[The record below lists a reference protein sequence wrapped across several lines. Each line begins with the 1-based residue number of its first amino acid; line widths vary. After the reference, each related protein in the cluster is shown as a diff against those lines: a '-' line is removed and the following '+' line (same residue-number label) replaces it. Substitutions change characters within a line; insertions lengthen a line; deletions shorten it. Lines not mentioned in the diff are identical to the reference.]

1 VHQFLRHDPGL
12 FSVAFF
18 VCFRPVSAS
27 YPGGYE
33 QHSDERRDRHV
44 RRVAPQRAGYAT
56 AYLGKWHLDGEGKPQ
71 WAPERKFGFEDNR
84 YMFNRGHWKQ
94 LEDTPD
100 GPRVKTSNADGVP
113 TYAIQGADEQ
123 SFATDF
129 LADRTVEFIHA
140 HRERPFCVMLS
151 LPDPHGPDTV
161 RPPYDT
167 MFQDQTYRQPRSA
180 LKPDQGLPSWGQKQ
194 NGNYDQSKYYGMVKC
209 IDDNVGKILAALRE
223 TELLD
228 RTIVVFTA
236 DHGDLRGEHHR
247 QNKGVPYEASA
258 KIPLVIA
265 YPGTIPPGQ
274 IVHQALG
281 CVDFLPTIL
290 GLMGVS
296 TAGDHHGRDASMLLT
311 TGQAPKGWK
320 DVSVLRGTGLEAG
333 WLAAVSPRYKLV
345 VSTSDDPWLFD
356 LEHDP
361 DELVNRFLDPAYRS
375 TVRQLAR
382 ELAEY
387 GQRYNDPRAA
397 NPDIQADLQWAMQG
411 TGEYRT
417 TRPARPLRAK
427 PPRKR
432 KKNRRRER
440 RQDSADPS
448 LQDDHR
454 IRPPLDRSAGGRSH
468 DAEQAPAGSLRR
480 TGAST
485 CARRLRPHLGHL
497 YGRRGVGPGA
507 FQPPGRPDR
516 VLLRAGRRRA
526 SDRRAAHAAVAAQ
539 RTGDSVAEIMVKEVI
554 TLSDQATL
562 LDACECFILHRLLAL
577 PIVDHLGRMVGVVDV
592 ELYTD
597 EISELADARRAT
609 TYSS

>member
-1 VHQFLRHDPGL
+1 MNDGIVTFAELL
-12 FSVAFF
+12 
-18 VCFRPVSAS
+18 
-27 YPGGYE
+27 
-33 QHSDERRDRHV
+33 
-44 RRVAPQRAGYAT
+44 QRAGYVT
-56 AYLGKWHLDGEGKPQ
+56 GYLGKWHLDGEGKPQ
-71 WAPERKFGFEDNR
+71 WGPERKFGFEDNR

-100 GPRVKTSNADGVP
+100 GPRVKTSTPDGAL

-123 SFATDF
+123 SFTTDF
-129 LADRTVEFIHA
+129 LADRTVEFIHT

-167 MFQDQTYRQPRSA
+167 MFQDQSYRPPRSA

-247 QNKGVPYEASA
+247 QNKGVPYEGSA

-265 YPGTIPPGQ
+265 FPGTIPPGQ
-274 IVHQALG
+274 IVRQALG

-290 GLMGVS
+290 GLMGIPR
-296 TAGDHHGRDASMLLT
+296 AGEHHGRDASMLLT
-311 TGQAPKGWK
+311 TGQAPQGWS
-320 DVSVLRGTGLEAG
+320 DVTVLRGTGLEPG
-333 WLAAVSPRYKLV
+333 WLAAVTPRYKLV
-345 VSTSDDPWLFD
+345 VSTLDDPWLFD

-387 GQRYNDPRAA
+387 GRRYNDPRAA

-411 TGEYRT
+411 AGEYRT
-417 TRPARPLRAK
+417 TRPVRPVQGPAAKRAK
-427 PPRKR
+427 EKPATKKSIRNSSVPPSGK
-432 KKNRRRER
+432 
-440 RQDSADPS
+440 
-448 LQDDHR
+448 
-454 IRPPLDRSAGGRSH
+454 
-468 DAEQAPAGSLRR
+468 
-480 TGAST
+480 
-485 CARRLRPHLGHL
+485 
-497 YGRRGVGPGA
+497 
-507 FQPPGRPDR
+507 RPDP
-516 VLLRAGRRRA
+516 
-526 SDRRAAHAAVAAQ
+526 
-539 RTGDSVAEIMVKEVI
+539 
-554 TLSDQATL
+554 AT
-562 LDACECFILHRLLAL
+562 
-577 PIVDHLGRMVGVVDV
+577 P
-592 ELYTD
+592 
-597 EISELADARRAT
+597 
-609 TYSS
+609 